1 MPGAAPACYRRISQA
16 RRSGASFE
24 PAAPSATCSNSAG
37 GPADRKPEE
46 TAMTR
51 MTGGKALVE
60 MLRRHGVETIFALPG
75 VQNDALFV
83 AFYDAGEALR
93 VIHTRHEQGAAYMA
107 YGYARATGKSGA
119 YAVVPGPGLLNTTAA
134 LSTAYATNTPV
145 LCISGQIPSDLI
157 GRGFGLLHEI
167 PDQLGILRTLTK
179 WAARIDHP
187 TQTGKRVNEAF
198 RQLRDGRPRP
208 VAVEM
213 PLDIMALETEIV
225 LPAAERAP
233 PTTMPDPELIDKAA
247 TLLAAAKKPL
257 LFVGGGAVAA
267 SEEVLAIAETLQAP
281 VVSYTGGKGIVSD
294 HHYLAQ
300 SAVAGHELWREA
312 DVVLAVGTRLHQP
325 QVRWG
330 VDADLKVIRIDIDP
344 TEITR
349 ISRPALGIVA
359 DAKPALAA
367 LHNALDRHNPKR
379 ASRKEELEALKAR
392 TLARLADNLGPQ
404 CEYLQA
410 IRAEV
415 PDDGIYVEDLT
426 QVGYVGRVAFPIY
439 HPRTYIHSG
448 YQGTLGSGFAT
459 ALGAKVGRP
468 DVPVVSVS
476 GDGGF
481 MYNVQE
487 LSTAVKHGIDI
498 SAIVFADGAYGNVR
512 RMQKVDYGNRLIGVD
527 LHNPQFPKMAESF
540 GAAGVRTTSPDG
552 LRRELAAALK
562 RRGTTLI
569 EVAVGEMPDP
579 WKHLVLP
586 RVRGGR

>member
-1 MPGAAPACYRRISQA
+1 VDNGKNGC
-16 RRSGASFE
+16 E
-24 PAAPSATCSNSAG
+24 
-37 GPADRKPEE
+37 D
-46 TAMTR
+46 AMMR
-51 MTGGKALVE
+51 MTGGGALVE
-60 MLRRHGVETIFALPG
+60 MLRRNGVDTIFALPG

-107 YGYARATGKSGA
+107 YGYARASGKIGT

-134 LSTAYATNTPV
+134 LSTAYATNAPV

-179 WAARIDHP
+179 WAARINHP
-187 TQTGKRVNEAF
+187 TETGKLINEAF

-208 VAVEM
+208 VALEM
-213 PLDIMALETEIV
+213 PLDVMALSTEMA
-225 LPAAERAP
+225 LPAAEE
-233 PTTMPDPELIDKAA
+233 TSDVTMPDLELIDKAA
-247 TLLAAAKKPL
+247 GWLADAKRPV
-257 LFVGGGAVAA
+257 LFVGGGAVTAG
-267 SEEVLAIAETLQAP
+267 EELLAIAEILEAP
-281 VVSYTGGKGIVSD
+281 VVSNIGGKGIVSD
-294 HHYLAQ
+294 RHYLAQ
-300 SAVAGHELWREA
+300 SALAGHELWREA

-330 VDADLKVIRIDIDP
+330 VDADLKLIRVDIDP

-349 ISRPALGIVA
+349 ILKPSLGIVA
-359 DAKPALAA
+359 DAKSTLTA
-367 LHNALDRHNPKR
+367 LHRALGRCAPR
-379 ASRKEELEALKAR
+379 RQSRKEELEVLKSR
-392 TLARLADNLGPQ
+392 TLANLADRLGPQ
-404 CEYLQA
+404 CEYLQV
-410 IRAEV
+410 IRAEL

-459 ALGAKVGRP
+459 ALGVKVGRP
-468 DVPVVSVS
+468 DLPVVSIS

-498 SAIVFADGAYGNVR
+498 VAIVFADGAFGNVR
-512 RMQKVDYGNRLIGVD
+512 RMQKEDYGNRLIGVD

-540 GAAGVRTTSPDG
+540 GVAGVRTSTPDG

-586 RVRGGR
+586 RVRGGH

>member
-1 MPGAAPACYRRISQA
+1 
-16 RRSGASFE
+16 
-24 PAAPSATCSNSAG
+24 
-37 GPADRKPEE
+37 
-46 TAMTR
+46 

-60 MLRRHGVETIFALPG
+60 MLRRQGVDTVFALPG

-83 AFYDAGEALR
+83 AFYDVGEALR

-107 YGYARATGKSGA
+107 YGYARASGKIGA

-134 LSTAYATNTPV
+134 LSTAYATNAPV
-145 LCISGQIPSDLI
+145 LCISGQIPSDMI

-167 PDQLGILRTLTK
+167 PDQLGVLRTLTK
-179 WAARIDHP
+179 WAARINHP
-187 TQTGKRVNEAF
+187 TQTGTLVNEAF

-208 VAVEM
+208 VALEM
-213 PLDIMALETEIV
+213 PLDVMALKTEV
-225 LPAAERAP
+225 ALPPAGEPPAP
-233 PTTMPDPELIDKAA
+233 IMPDPELIDKAA
-247 TLLAAAKKPL
+247 ALLANARKPL
-257 LFVGGGAVAA
+257 VFVGGGAIAAAEEALAVA
-267 SEEVLAIAETLQAP
+267 EMLEAP
-281 VVSYTGGKGIVSD
+281 VVSFTGGKGIVSD
-294 HHYLAQ
+294 RHYLAQ
-300 SAVAGHELWREA
+300 SALAGHELWREA

-330 VDADLKVIRIDIDP
+330 VDSDLKLIRIDIDP

-349 ISRPALGIVA
+349 IMKPALGIVA

-367 LHNALDRHNPKR
+367 LHRALNRRNPKR
-379 ASRKEELEALKAR
+379 ASRKEELEALKSR
-392 TLARLADNLGPQ
+392 SLAKLADNLGPQ
-404 CEYLQA
+404 CEYLGA
-410 IRAEV
+410 IRAEL
-415 PDDGIYVEDLT
+415 PDHGVYVEDLT

-468 DVPVVSVS
+468 DLPVVSVS

-498 SAIVFADGAYGNVR
+498 VAIVFADGAYGNVR
-512 RMQKVDYGNRLIGVD
+512 RMQKEDYGNRLIGVD
-527 LHNPQFPKMAESF
+527 LHNPQFPQMAESF
-540 GAAGVRTTSPDG
+540 GAAGVRTTTPDG

-579 WKHLVLP
+579 WKHLILP
-586 RVRGGR
+586 RVRGAG

>member
-1 MPGAAPACYRRISQA
+1 
-16 RRSGASFE
+16 
-24 PAAPSATCSNSAG
+24 
-37 GPADRKPEE
+37 
-46 TAMTR
+46 MTR

-60 MLRRHGVETIFALPG
+60 MLRRHGVDTIFALPG

-83 AFYDAGEALR
+83 AFYDAGDALR

-107 YGYARATGKSGA
+107 YGYACASGKIGT

-134 LSTAYATNTPV
+134 LATAYATNTPV

-167 PDQLGILRTLTK
+167 PDQLGILQTLTK
-179 WAARIDHP
+179 WAARINHP
-187 TQTGKRVNEAF
+187 TETGKRVNEAF

-208 VAVEM
+208 VGLEM
-213 PLDIMALETEIV
+213 PPDVMALEAEIA
-225 LPAAERAP
+225 LPEAEKSP
-233 PTTMPDPELIDKAA
+233 HVTMPDPELIDKAA
-247 TLLAAAKKPL
+247 ELLADAKKPL
-257 LFVGGGAVAA
+257 LFVGSGATDAA
-267 SEEVLAIAETLQAP
+267 EAVLALAEMLEAP
-281 VVSYTGGKGIVSD
+281 VASFTGGKGILSD
-294 HHYLAQ
+294 RHHLAQ
-300 SAVAGHELWREA
+300 SAVAGHELWRDA
-312 DVVLAVGTRLHQP
+312 DVVLAVGTRLNQP
-325 QVRWG
+325 QTRWG
-330 VDADLKVIRIDIDP
+330 LDANLKLIRIDIDP

-349 ISRPALGIVA
+349 VARPALGIVA
-359 DAKPALAA
+359 DAKAA
-367 LHNALDRHNPKR
+367 LVALYSAMQRRNPKR
-379 ASRKEELEALKAR
+379 RSRKEELEALKSR
-392 TLARLADNLGPQ
+392 TLAKLADSLGPQ

-410 IRAEV
+410 IRAEL
-415 PDDGIYVEDLT
+415 PDDSIYVEDLT
-426 QVGYVGRVAFPIY
+426 QVGYVGRVAFPVY

-448 YQGTLGSGFAT
+448 YQGTLGFGFAT
-459 ALGAKVGRP
+459 ALGAKVARP
-468 DVPVVSVS
+468 DLPVVSVS

-498 SAIVFADGAYGNVR
+498 VAIIFADGAYGNVR

-552 LRRELAAALK
+552 LRRELNAALK

>member
-1 MPGAAPACYRRISQA
+1 
-16 RRSGASFE
+16 
-24 PAAPSATCSNSAG
+24 
-37 GPADRKPEE
+37 
-46 TAMTR
+46 MTR

-107 YGYARATGKSGA
+107 YGYARASGKVGA

-134 LSTAYATNTPV
+134 LSTAYAANTPV

-167 PDQLGILRTLTK
+167 PDQLGILRRLTK

-187 TQTGKRVNEAF
+187 TQTGTRVNEAF

-208 VAVEM
+208 VALEM
-213 PLDIMALETEIV
+213 PLDVMALETEV
-225 LPAAERAP
+225 ALPAAEEIPAV
-233 PTTMPDPELIDKAA
+233 TMPDPELIEKAA
-247 TLLAAAKKPL
+247 LLLADARKPL
-257 LFVGGGAVAA
+257 VFVGSGAVAA
-267 SEEVLAIAETLQAP
+267 AEEVLGIAEMLEAP
-281 VVSYTGGKGIVSD
+281 VVSFTGGKGIVSD
-294 HHYLAQ
+294 RHHLAQ
-300 SAVAGHELWREA
+300 SAVAGHELWRDA

-330 VDADLKVIRIDIDP
+330 FDNDLKLIRIDVDP

-349 ISRPALGIVA
+349 IVKPALGIVA

-367 LHNALDRHNPKR
+367 LHHALDRRNPKR
-379 ASRKEELEALKAR
+379 ASRKEELEALKSR
-392 TLARLADNLGPQ
+392 SLARLADNLGPQ
-404 CEYLQA
+404 CEYLRA
-410 IRAEV
+410 IRAEL
-415 PDDGIYVEDLT
+415 PEDGIYVEDLT
-426 QVGYVGRVAFPIY
+426 QVGYIGRVAFPVY

-448 YQGTLGSGFAT
+448 YQGTLGFGFAT

-468 DVPVVSVS
+468 DLPVVSVS

-498 SAIVFADGAYGNVR
+498 VAIVFADGAFGNVR
-512 RMQKVDYGNRLIGVD
+512 RMQKEDYGNRLIGVD

-540 GAAGVRTTSPDG
+540 GAAGVRATTPDG

-586 RVRGGR
+586 RIRGGR

>member
-1 MPGAAPACYRRISQA
+1 
-16 RRSGASFE
+16 
-24 PAAPSATCSNSAG
+24 
-37 GPADRKPEE
+37 
-46 TAMTR
+46 MTR

-75 VQNDALFV
+75 MQNDALFV

-107 YGYARATGKSGA
+107 YGYARASGKVGA

-134 LSTAYATNTPV
+134 LSTAYAANTPV

-167 PDQLGILRTLTK
+167 PDQLGILRRLTK
-179 WAARIDHP
+179 WAARINHP
-187 TQTGKRVNEAF
+187 TQTGTRVNEAF

-208 VAVEM
+208 VALEM
-213 PLDIMALETEIV
+213 PLDVMALETEV
-225 LPAAERAP
+225 ALPAAEEIPAV
-233 PTTMPDPELIDKAA
+233 TMPDPELIEKAA
-247 TLLAAAKKPL
+247 VLLADARKPL
-257 LFVGGGAVAA
+257 VFVGSGAVAA
-267 SEEVLAIAETLQAP
+267 AEEVLGIAEMLEAP
-281 VVSYTGGKGIVSD
+281 VVSFTGGKGIVSD
-294 HHYLAQ
+294 RHYLAQ
-300 SAVAGHELWREA
+300 SAVAGHELWRDA

-330 VDADLKVIRIDIDP
+330 FDNDLKLIRIDVDP

-349 ISRPALGIVA
+349 IVKPALGIVA

-367 LHNALDRHNPKR
+367 LHHALDRRNPKR
-379 ASRKEELEALKAR
+379 ASRKEELEALKSR
-392 TLARLADNLGPQ
+392 SLARLADNLGPQ
-404 CEYLQA
+404 CEYLRA
-410 IRAEV
+410 IRAEL
-415 PDDGIYVEDLT
+415 PEDGIYVEDLT
-426 QVGYVGRVAFPIY
+426 QVGYVGRVAFPVY

-448 YQGTLGSGFAT
+448 YQGTLGFGFAT

-468 DVPVVSVS
+468 DLPVVSVS

-498 SAIVFADGAYGNVR
+498 VAIVFADGAFGNVR
-512 RMQKVDYGNRLIGVD
+512 RMQKEDYGNRLIGVD

-540 GAAGVRTTSPDG
+540 GAAGVRATTPDG

-579 WKHLVLP
+579 WTHLVLP
-586 RVRGGR
+586 RIRGGR

>member
-1 MPGAAPACYRRISQA
+1 
-16 RRSGASFE
+16 
-24 PAAPSATCSNSAG
+24 
-37 GPADRKPEE
+37 
-46 TAMTR
+46 MTK

-60 MLRRHGVETIFALPG
+60 MLRRHEVDTIFALPG

-107 YGYARATGKSGA
+107 YGYTRASGKVGA

-134 LSTAYATNTPV
+134 LSTAYATNAPV

-157 GRGFGLLHEI
+157 GRGFGLLHEV

-179 WAARIDHP
+179 WAARINHP
-187 TQTGKRVNEAF
+187 AETGKLVNEAF
-198 RQLRDGRPRP
+198 RQLRGGRPRP
-208 VAVEM
+208 VALEM
-213 PLDIMALETEIV
+213 PLDVMALATEV
-225 LPAAERAP
+225 ALPAAEGP
-233 PTTMPDPELIDKAA
+233 PVVTMPDADLIDKAA
-247 TLLAAAKKPL
+247 SLLAEAKKPL
-257 LFVGGGAVAA
+257 LFVGGGAVTAG
-267 SEEVLAIAETLQAP
+267 EEVLAIAETLDAP
-281 VVSYTGGKGIVSD
+281 VVSYTGGKGILSD
-294 HHYLAQ
+294 RHYLAQ
-300 SAVAGHELWREA
+300 SALAGHELWREA

-325 QVRWG
+325 QMRWG
-330 VDADLKVIRIDIDP
+330 VDTDLKLIRIDIDP

-367 LHNALDRHNPKR
+367 LYRALERRGPR
-379 ASRKEELEALKAR
+379 RPSRKEELEALKSR
-392 TLARLADNLGPQ
+392 TLANLAERLGPQ

-410 IRAEV
+410 IRAEL

-426 QVGYVGRVAFPIY
+426 QVGYVGRVAFPVY

-468 DVPVVSVS
+468 DLPVVSIS

-498 SAIVFADGAYGNVR
+498 VAIVFADGAYGNVR
-512 RMQKVDYGNRLIGVD
+512 RMQKEDYGNRLIGVD

-540 GAAGVRTTSPDG
+540 GVAGVRTSTPDG
-552 LRRELAAALK
+552 LRHELAAALK

-569 EVAVGEMPDP
+569 EVTVGEMPDP
-579 WKHLVLP
+579 WKHLILP